1 VLELYVITFILFFF
15 VYKYFFYNKKKYIP
29 SQLDNHILIKKY
41 LKNQTVKEQK
51 KTQMNSRQKDA
62 VKVLVFDETAYWVQD
77 NIFYYTNV
85 IDNIPNMVNA
95 QPVNIS
101 EMSKQELDKMLFI
114 LDNIVK
120 EDDR

>member
-1 VLELYVITFILFFF
+1 
-15 VYKYFFYNKKKYIP
+15 
-29 SQLDNHILIKKY
+29 
-41 LKNQTVKEQK
+41 
-51 KTQMNSRQKDA
+51 MNSRQKDA

>member
-1 VLELYVITFILFFF
+1 
-15 VYKYFFYNKKKYIP
+15 
-29 SQLDNHILIKKY
+29 
-41 LKNQTVKEQK
+41 
-51 KTQMNSRQKDA
+51 
-62 VKVLVFDETAYWVQD
+62 
-77 NIFYYTNV
+77 
-85 IDNIPNMVNA
+85 MVNA